1 MVADPMDSVSVFLVN
16 VPNESGVRP
25 LEPQVQDAGSNGIGG
40 EFSFLS
46 RLPFLPVS
54 AEFSYVW

>member
-40 EFSFLS
+40 EFFISFA
-46 RLPFLPVS
+46 PFFVPVS
-54 AEFSYVW
+54 AESSYVW

>member
-1 MVADPMDSVSVFLVN
+1 MVADPKGSVSVFLVN

-40 EFSFLS
+40 EFFHSSALASF
-46 RLPFLPVS
+46 R
-54 AEFSYVW
+54 FSYSLGRMY